1 MAVDVMSV
9 LNADS
14 VATYIESLP
23 EANTIGAQLFPVQ
36 KQMGIDITMIK
47 GASNRPVALRQS
59 QFDTDVRIRSLKAS
73 LVEETKEMPFF
84 KEAVVLRERDR
95 QNLLL
100 AMQGG
105 NEQWRDMILSQIYE
119 NITSL
124 TEGAAIQ
131 VERMRMQLI
140 SEGKITVVS
149 EDGDI
154 ELDYGLPTE
163 NKVTLSGQSL
173 WSDHANSNPIED
185 IENWIQAMIDNGH
198 GKPSRLILS
207 RNVLRNIQKNNAIK
221 YDISENGRAIITEAV
236 ALDYLRSKTNLQ
248 VALVDGTYLAEDG
261 TEQLYYPQNMIT
273 LLPAGTLGK
282 TFYGTTP
289 EEADLMTGN
298 AANVRTVNNVTI
310 TTVKKED
317 PVTVLTKVSQV
328 VLPSCERIAN
338 VFIAQ
343 VLA

>member
-14 VATYIESLP
+14 IAEYIEQIP
-23 EANTIGAQLFPVQ
+23 VANTIGEQLFPVK

-73 LVEETKEMPFF
+73 LIEETKEMPFF

-131 VERMRMQLI
+131 AERMRMQLL

-163 NKVTLSGQSL
+163 NKVTLEGTSL
-173 WSDHANSNPIED
+173 WSDYENSNPVED
-185 IENWIQAMIDNGH
+185 IENWVQKMIDNLH
-198 GKPSRLILS
+198 GRPTRLILT
-207 RNVLRNIQKNNAIK
+207 RNVLRHIQKNEAIK
-221 YDISENGRAIITEAV
+221 FDISQNGKAIITESV
-236 ALDYLRSKTNLQ
+236 AIDYLKSKTNLQ

-261 TEQLYYPQNMIT
+261 TEQPYYPNNMVT
-273 LLPAGTLGK
+273 LLPSSPLGS
-282 TFYGTTP
+282 TYYGTTP

-298 AANVRTVNNVTI
+298 AVNVRNVNNVTI
-310 TTVKKED
+310 TTMKKED
-317 PVTVLTKVSQV
+317 PVTVITKVSQV
-328 VLPSCERIAN
+328 VLPSCERISN
-338 VFIAQ
+338 MFIAK